1 MGEDLALL
9 AACNHS
15 IISYGTFGMWAAIL
29 AGGEVVPLLNPFS
42 TITDPPLQVVTSST
56 MALTKEG
63 GELKAAKLANWLVL
77 EEESNNPGQKNL
89 GSKASSISPLSFL
102 ILVAYLLITET
113 LCAKLISMLIF

>member
-1 MGEDLALL
+1 
-9 AACNHS
+9 
-15 IISYGTFGMWAAIL
+15 
-29 AGGEVVPLLNPFS
+29 
-42 TITDPPLQVVTSST
+42 

-89 GSKASSISPLSFL
+89 GSKASSSSPLSFL
-102 ILVAYLLITET
+102 ILFAYLLITET

>member
-56 MALTKEG
+56 MARTKEG

-77 EEESNNPGQKNL
+77 EEESNNPEEKNL